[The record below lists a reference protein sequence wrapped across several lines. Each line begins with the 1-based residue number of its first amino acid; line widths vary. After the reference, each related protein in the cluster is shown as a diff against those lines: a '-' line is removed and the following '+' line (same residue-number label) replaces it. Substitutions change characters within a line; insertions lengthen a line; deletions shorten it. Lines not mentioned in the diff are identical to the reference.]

1 MTIDDNTA
9 ANENGIT
16 PAQHMI
22 SILWPSFLVGSLT
35 TILFFTFFDP
45 TELGMISGY
54 PEITRIAG
62 YSMGF
67 FFFWFLS
74 AVSSALTCYFRQP
87 CHQARKK
94 DDADESA

>member
-1 MTIDDNTA
+1 MSNDSSLPA
-9 ANENGIT
+9 SENNISQT
-16 PAQHMI
+16 QSMV

-45 TELGMISGY
+45 SELGMISGY
-54 PEITRIAG
+54 PDITRIAG
-62 YSMGF
+62 YSIGF

-94 DDADESA
+94 TENEERT